1 MRKQI
6 AVAAFPLKFP
16 AALSQIAPGVSN
28 DASCEGALFY
38 FIFPEQLFRLT
49 AAKMM

>member
-6 AVAAFPLKFP
+6 AVAAFPLKFQ
-16 AALSQIAPGVSN
+16 AALSQIARVSN

-49 AAKMM
+49 AAKVM